1 MKNKE
6 IFYKQMLLIRRFEER
21 LFELFSAGVLFG
33 TTHTYIGQEAI
44 AVSVINH
51 LLKQDIIVSSHRC
64 HGHYL
69 TRTNDVVGL
78 LAEIMGKEGG
88 ICGGRGGS
96 QHLHRENFYSNGVQ
110 GNMFP
115 VAAGMAYAEKLK
127 GGDDTIVVIFI
138 GDGTFGQGTIYETL
152 NLVSLWKIPI
162 LIVVENNKYAQ
173 TTPIEL
179 NFAGSFV
186 DRIKGFNISVG
197 EIESNDVEDL
207 FQRFGKIIQ
216 NVRSNKSPHVEIINT
231 YRLGPHSKGDDDRPK
246 KEIEFWKKKDPL
258 KILENRLEN
267 SQIEKIETQIN
278 GILVKAEED
287 VKKMSFPVLKEKVL
301 K

>member
-1 MKNKE
+1 MKSKE

-21 LFELFSAGVLFG
+21 LFELFSAGLIFG

-44 AVSVINH
+44 AVSVINN

-69 TRTNDVVGL
+69 TKTSDVVGL

-127 GGDDTIVVIFI
+127 GNDSILVIFI

-152 NLVSLWKIPI
+152 NLISLWKIPL

-173 TTPIEL
+173 TTPIKL

-186 DRIKGFNISVG
+186 DRIKAFNISVG
-197 EIESNDVEDL
+197 AIESNDVEDL
-207 FQRFGKIIQ
+207 FQRFGQIIEK
-216 NVRSNKSPHVEIINT
+216 VRSNKSPHVEIIHT

-246 KEIEFWKKKDPL
+246 KEIEFWRKKDPL
-258 KILENRLEN
+258 IILEKRLEKRVIN
-267 SQIEKIETQIN
+267 IIEKQIN

-287 VKKMSFPVLKEKVL
+287 VRKMAFPILKEKVL
-301 K
+301 E